1 MKILTAAALGCLL
14 ACPAWARQD
23 PKPKPSGI
31 VIHLFGP
38 AETATPNV
46 TAKGKAPIATD
57 ANSASDQSG
66 QNPSWG
72 DVLHQMFVT
81 GDPTQDSKPSFPA
94 GRQGSH

>member
-14 ACPAWARQD
+14 AGPTWARQD

-38 AETATPNV
+38 AETSTPNV
-46 TAKGKAPIATD
+46 TTNGKGQIATD
-57 ANSASDQSG
+57 TSSASDQSG

-81 GDPTQDSKPSFPA
+81 GDPAQDSKPSFPT